1 MKDRRLKLFVNI
13 AINIEHNQVENI
25 RDGLTAFRQVFS
37 YFYFIFRLKKN
48 GEVMKGQYK
57 YIKLNNNRKTI
68 SVGDWTN
75 DKTSPSTEDL
85 EPRIQVSLKCNSSL
99 LHRIINSFPWI

>member
-1 MKDRRLKLFVNI
+1 
-13 AINIEHNQVENI
+13 
-25 RDGLTAFRQVFS
+25 
-37 YFYFIFRLKKN
+37 
-48 GEVMKGQYK
+48 MKGQYK

-99 LHRIINSFPWI
+99 LHRIINLLSVDIKMYNYKIKTKIGFNLFRYDT